1 MRKRFESQIRLGC
14 LPIQEVEFGA
24 ESLKSRDEL
33 PPTLMALHHIFMTP
47 DLNERIFW
55 VLEQAIG
62 KDKKATGR
70 TGMDYW
76 HLLVFA
82 IVRHT
87 LGTNWDRLLDMA
99 NNHRKLR
106 EILGVHQTTKID
118 EEYIFKYRTMIDN
131 VSLLDE
137 ETLLAINQIVVD
149 CGLTLLK
156 KKLSEPLIMQSKTD
170 SYVLE
175 TNIHFPTD
183 LNLLWDSVRKC
194 FDIIEKA
201 NKSVSLKSWRK
212 VKSIRSKVKTL
223 FRSTSQIVFK
233 GKREEAKKQAA
244 GNYIEEVRK
253 YSKRIVEVEK
263 MLLQSADPKLLLM
276 GIELNTYNKYALKFM
291 DQIERRIIKNETI
304 PSSEKVYSI
313 FEPDTEWITKGKL
326 NKKVELGHLLLITT
340 DQNNLIIDYSIMID
354 AKDAAQV
361 KPVIER
367 LQNNYSNFN
376 IESMSFDKGFYSKEN
391 YEIATAAGIEKVI
404 MPKKG
409 NKNKAE
415 AEREG
420 TKEFR
425 ILRNKHSAIESTINM
440 LEHHGLNRCPDK
452 GIENYKR
459 YVGLSVM
466 AVNLHLIGNKLL
478 SLEREKLEKSK
489 SNRLYKRA
497 A

>member
-1 MRKRFESQIRLGC
+1 M
-14 LPIQEVEFGA
+14 
-24 ESLKSRDEL
+24 SLR
-33 PPTLMALHHIFMTP
+33 
-47 DLNERIFW
+47 
-55 VLEQAIG
+55 
-62 KDKKATGR
+62 
-70 TGMDYW
+70 
-76 HLLVFA
+76 
-82 IVRHT
+82 
-87 LGTNWDRLLDMA
+87 
-99 NNHRKLR
+99 
-106 EILGVHQTTKID
+106 
-118 EEYIFKYRTMIDN
+118 
-131 VSLLDE
+131 
-137 ETLLAINQIVVD
+137 
-149 CGLTLLK
+149 
-156 KKLSEPLIMQSKTD
+156 
-170 SYVLE
+170 
-175 TNIHFPTD
+175 
-183 LNLLWDSVRKC
+183 
-194 FDIIEKA
+194 
-201 NKSVSLKSWRK
+201 SWRK
-212 VKSIRSKVKTL
+212 VKSIRRIVKSL

-233 GKREEAKKQAA
+233 GKREEAKKHAA
-244 GNYIEEVRK
+244 RNYIEEARK
-253 YSKRIVEVEK
+253 YSKRIVEAEK

-340 DQNNLIIDYSIMID
+340 DQNNLIIDYSVMID

-367 LQNNYSNFN
+367 LQNNYSNFI

-391 YEIATAAGIEKVI
+391 YEIATTAGIEKVI

-415 AEREG
+415 AQREG

-478 SLEREKLEKSK
+478 SLENEKLEKSK
-489 SNRLYKRA
+489 LDRLYKKA